1 MGRKTLLA
9 AALAA
14 ALAGLAAC
22 GTQAGTSNAT
32 APGRV
37 TSTGST
43 AAARPSPP
51 QVVANTG
58 RLPAGVH
65 VVRITLVPGANDK
78 SKPPGPVTVTSPA
91 EVGTLVALVNGL
103 KAFPAGSYSCPMD
116 DGRGVRL
123 AFLGQPAG
131 ATLATAF
138 AAGNGCG
145 GVTLTAGTR
154 KSVLGWGDDAARQA
168 LAIAGIRW
176 NPAGAA

>member
-32 APGRV
+32 GPARA
-37 TSTGST
+37 TSTSST
-43 AAARPSPP
+43 VAAPPSPP
-51 QVVANTG
+51 HVVASTG
-58 RLPAGVH
+58 RLPAGIH
-65 VVRITLVPGANDK
+65 AVRITLVPGANDRT
-78 SKPPGPVTVTSPA
+78 KPPGPVTVTSPA

-123 AFLGQPAG
+123 AFLGQRAG

-154 KSVLGWGDDAARQA
+154 KSVLGWGDDAAKRA
-168 LAIAGIRW
+168 LAIAGIHW
-176 NPAGAA
+176 NVQG